1 MRKTSPYARKRAHK
15 DHGTI
20 TYRIGDFVVARA
32 KKMLHGV
39 DNVVARCTPYRDNE
53 FFDYKPILLQVHLA
67 LEGFINRR
75 IKHDDYQPYNALA
88 FALNEGKARYLDI
101 GGKGNPAMALLDKAA
116 DALGRTLERWHRTGQ
131 WGLDGPAIQE
141 LKDGVSLYE
150 EVLLASSPNQ
160 MHDAA
165 MTSLR
170 WIQIQDAEKKDTA

>member
-1 MRKTSPYARKRAHK
+1 MCSNGVAFCQRCMMRKTALSAS
-15 DHGTI
+15 
-20 TYRIGDFVVARA
+20 A
-32 KKMLHGV
+32 K
-39 DNVVARCTPYRDNE
+39 NW
-53 FFDYKPILLQVHLA
+53 I
-67 LEGFINRR
+67 
-75 IKHDDYQPYNALA
+75 
-88 FALNEGKARYLDI
+88 
-101 GGKGNPAMALLDKAA
+101 DKAA